1 MLAHVSIG
9 VRQLDRALRFYDAAL
24 ATLGYQRHFTFPEG
38 AGYGPNRH
46 TIQLW
51 LNVYHRHDQ
60 RPHAA
65 SSGAHLAFSADT
77 RLAVDA
83 FYSVALRNGGRD
95 NGKPG
100 LRTQYAPNYYGA
112 FVFDPDGNHV
122 EAVCFVSAAPP
133 VINKPINKPIEKPVE
148 AKVEAAPVKKQVDR
162 APTKVAVQVP
172 AKAPATPPAK
182 PKTKVKGKPAA
193 KSAPAKSKPKA
204 QSKAKPKSKSKK
216 RK

>member
-1 MLAHVSIG
+1 MTMLAHVSIG
-9 VRQLDRALRFYDAAL
+9 VRQMDRALRFYDAAL
-24 ATLGYQRHFTFPEG
+24 ATLGYQRHYSSSEG
-38 AGYGPNRH
+38 AGYGPDRH
-46 TIQLW
+46 NIQLW
-51 LNVYHRHDQ
+51 LNVYHRQDQ

-65 SSGAHLAFSADT
+65 SSGSHLAFSADT

-122 EAVCFVSAAPP
+122 EAVCFVTAAPKP
-133 VINKPINKPIEKPVE
+133 VEKPVE
-148 AKVEAAPVKKQVDR
+148 QKPAVAAVKKQVAK
-162 APTKVAVQVP
+162 APVALP
-172 AKAPATPPAK
+172 AKAPAKAPVKAPAK
-182 PKTKVKGKPAA
+182 SKIKVKSKPAA
-193 KSAPAKSKPKA
+193 KSAPAKSKVKIKA
-204 QSKAKPKSKSKK
+204 KSKK

>member
-1 MLAHVSIG
+1 MAMLAHVSIG

-24 ATLGYQRHFTFPEG
+24 ATLGYQRHYTFNEG
-38 AGYGPNRH
+38 AGYGPDRH
-46 TIQLW
+46 RIQLW
-51 LNVYHRHDQ
+51 LNVYHRQDQ

-65 SSGAHLAFSADT
+65 SSGAHYAFSADT

-122 EAVCFVSAAPP
+122 EAVCFVSAQP
-133 VINKPINKPIEKPVE
+133 KPVE
-148 AKVEAAPVKKQVDR
+148 QQVEPKAQAAPEKKR
-162 APTKVAVQVP
+162 VAEP
-172 AKAPATPPAK
+172 KAKAAAK
-182 PKTKVKGKPAA
+182 PK
-193 KSAPAKSKPKA
+193 AKSKSNAAGKAAAPKTKSK
-204 QSKAKPKSKSKK
+204 SKAKPKSKK
-216 RK
+216 RKN

>member
-24 ATLGYQRHFTFPEG
+24 ATLGYQRHYTFPEG
-38 AGYGPNRH
+38 AGYGPDRH
-46 TIQLW
+46 NIQLW
-51 LNVYHRHDQ
+51 LNVYHRQDQ

-65 SSGAHLAFSADT
+65 SSGAHYAFSADT

-112 FVFDPDGNHV
+112 FVFDPDGNHI
-122 EAVCFVSAAPP
+122 EAVCFVSAAPQ
-133 VINKPINKPIEKPVE
+133 VVNKPVE
-148 AKVEAAPVKKQVDR
+148 SPVDKAKPVASVKQAVAKAPAKK
-162 APTKVAVQVP
+162 TP
-172 AKAPATPPAK
+172 AKAPVKPKNKKAVAK
-182 PKTKVKGKPAA
+182 PKA
-193 KSAPAKSKPKA
+193 KA
-204 QSKAKPKSKSKK
+204 KSKSKSTAKKK
-216 RK
+216 R

>member
-24 ATLGYQRHFTFPEG
+24 ATLGYQRHYTYGEG
-38 AGYGPNRH
+38 AGYGPDRH
-46 TIQLW
+46 NIQLW
-51 LNVYHRHDQ
+51 INVYHRQDQ

-65 SSGAHLAFSADT
+65 SSGAHYAFNADT

-83 FYSVALRNGGRD
+83 FYAVALRNGGRD

-122 EAVCFVSAAPP
+122 EAVCFVAAAPQA
-133 VINKPINKPIEKPVE
+133 INKPVEKAAAKPEETKPQP
-148 AKVEAAPVKKQVDR
+148 APVKKQFAK
-162 APTKVAVQVP
+162 APLKAPAKPVVKSP
-172 AKAPATPPAK
+172 AKAPVKAK
-182 PKTKVKGKPAA
+182 AKAKAKVKSKPAGKPA
-193 KSAPAKSKPKA
+193 KT
-204 QSKAKPKSKSKK
+204 KSKSKK